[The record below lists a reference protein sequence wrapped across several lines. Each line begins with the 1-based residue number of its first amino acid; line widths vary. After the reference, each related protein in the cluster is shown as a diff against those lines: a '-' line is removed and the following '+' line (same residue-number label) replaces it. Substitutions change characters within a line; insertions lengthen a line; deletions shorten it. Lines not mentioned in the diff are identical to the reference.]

1 MSNYIIVCM
10 YSSSFQNFR
19 LIGNKAYEHE
29 LTLYSEV
36 FSDPVFQRFNNLKFQ
51 IKSFEVTCCFMHLG

>member
-1 MSNYIIVCM
+1 MNVQLYYCM

-19 LIGNKAYEHE
+19 LTGNNYEHE

-36 FSDPVFQRFNNLKFQ
+36 FSDPVFQRFNNFKFQ